1 MLTIILFIYGCCL
14 GSFLCAAASRYA
26 TGESLL
32 LPASHCDWCRTP
44 LAYWQLIP
52 GLSYWCLR
60 GRCAYCRT
68 PIPIDTVLA
77 ELGGGL
83 LLATWQGPASTQPLA
98 WLFLWSFAALCD
110 ARTQSFPAWVGVV
123 NLLLAPHPI
132 TVVTTLGLILA
143 YALIRWGWPYWQH
156 PWIGDGDLE
165 FISSFGLALGPL
177 TTSRWLSLACVL
189 ALLAHWQV
197 PQKQL
202 PFIPALTISAWIW
215 WVLPGH

>member
-1 MLTIILFIYGCCL
+1 M
-14 GSFLCAAASRYA
+14 
-26 TGESLL
+26 
-32 LPASHCDWCRTP
+32 
-44 LAYWQLIP
+44 
-52 GLSYWCLR
+52 
-60 GRCAYCRT
+60 
-68 PIPIDTVLA
+68 LA